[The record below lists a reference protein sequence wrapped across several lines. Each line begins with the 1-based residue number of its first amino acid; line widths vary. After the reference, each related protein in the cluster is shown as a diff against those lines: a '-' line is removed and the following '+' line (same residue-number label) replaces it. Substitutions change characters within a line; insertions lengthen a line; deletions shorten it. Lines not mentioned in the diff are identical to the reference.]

1 MRVKTEEKRQAI
13 LAAAKDVFL
22 VNGFEA
28 ASMAEIAKVTGGSK
42 QTLYSYFAS
51 KEELFVAVMLEYSG
65 RLILPAFQMLEDDQD
80 LGGALRAFGR
90 AFLTAISTPDVIA
103 FRRVLAGEG
112 ARSGIGPLFYQHGP
126 LRGLTHLA
134 GFMERQ
140 MALGRMKTVP
150 AFTAAEQFIALCE
163 SGPLRL
169 HIQGVRGPISQDEI
183 AEAADRAA
191 DLFTSGYGA
200 GGYGI

>member
-22 VNGFEA
+22 AAGFEA
-28 ASMAEIAKVTGGSK
+28 ASMAEIAKVAGGSK
-42 QTLYSYFAS
+42 QTLYSYFPS
-51 KEELFVAVMLEYSG
+51 KDELFVAVMLEYG
-65 RLILPAFQMLEDDQD
+65 LRMIQPAFQVLEDNTD
-80 LGGALRAFGR
+80 LADGLKAFGR

-103 FRRVLAGEG
+103 FRRVLVGEG
-112 ARSGIGPLFYQHGP
+112 ARSGMGPLFYQNGP
-126 LRGLTHLA
+126 LMGITRVA

-140 MALGRMKTVP
+140 MAQGRMRRVP

-169 HIQGVRGPISQDEI
+169 HIQGVRGPITPDEI
-183 AEAADRAA
+183 ALAVDRAV
-191 DLFTSGYGA
+191 DLFTCGYGMSR
-200 GGYGI
+200 

>member
-22 VNGFEA
+22 LSGFEA
-28 ASMAEIAKVTGGSK
+28 ASMAEIAKVSGGSK

-51 KEELFVAVMLEYSG
+51 KDELFIAVMLEYG
-65 RLILPAFQMLEDDQD
+65 LRLIQPAFQVLDEDKD
-80 LGGALRAFGR
+80 LADGLKAFGR
-90 AFLTAISTPDVIA
+90 AFLTGISTPDVVA

-112 ARSGIGPLFYQHGP
+112 ARSGLGPLFYQNGP
-126 LRGLTHLA
+126 LMGLTRLA

-140 MALGRMKTVP
+140 MAQGRMKAVP
-150 AFTAAEQFIALCE
+150 PFTAAEQFIALCE

-169 HIQGVRGPISQDEI
+169 HIQGVRGPITQDEI
-183 AEAADRAA
+183 AEAVDRAV
-191 DLFTSGYGA
+191 DLFT
-200 GGYGI
+200 GGYGIG